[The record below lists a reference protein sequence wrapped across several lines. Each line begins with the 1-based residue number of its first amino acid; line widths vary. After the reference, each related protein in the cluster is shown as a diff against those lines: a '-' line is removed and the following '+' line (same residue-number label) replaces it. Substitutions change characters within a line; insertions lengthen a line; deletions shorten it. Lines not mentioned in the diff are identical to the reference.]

1 MTQLNLTMTIT
12 MTLQVQAVCNKLN
25 LFIDDQQQLAE
36 TKTGPRYGFVIF
48 SNFVEGDVLRGIM
61 LQYSQ
66 RPDLKMGFSGRI
78 PTEYFD
84 IQSILT
90 FKMY

>member
-48 SNFVEGDVLRGIM
+48 SNFEEGDVLRGVM

-66 RPDLKMGFSGRI
+66 GPGLKMGLNGGL
-78 PTEYFD
+78 P
-84 IQSILT
+84 LL
-90 FKMY
+90 

>member
-1 MTQLNLTMTIT
+1 MNLT

-48 SNFVEGDVLRGIM
+48 SNFDEADVLRGIM
-61 LQYSQ
+61 LHK
-66 RPDLKMGFSGRI
+66 DLTSKWVLVGGF
-78 PTEYFD
+78 P
-84 IQSILT
+84 QNILI
-90 FKMY
+90 FKVY